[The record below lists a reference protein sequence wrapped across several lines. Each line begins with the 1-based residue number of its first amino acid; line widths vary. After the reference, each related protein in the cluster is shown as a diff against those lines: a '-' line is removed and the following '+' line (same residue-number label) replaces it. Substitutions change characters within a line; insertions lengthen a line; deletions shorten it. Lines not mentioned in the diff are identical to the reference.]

1 MKNTLIGLAILLTL
15 DVSAQQV
22 SDRSPISSK
31 VLQSFQQEFAKA
43 TNISWMP
50 DKNKNIYHARFEYNN
65 ELVEAFFTDD
75 GTLVSTARFIS
86 ERQLPIMVIK
96 ELLNNYSFYTIRQVV
111 EITDEQETSYIVN
124 AYNEKETL
132 ILKFFAN
139 GDSQRVKRIKNK
151 S

>member
-1 MKNTLIGLAILLTL
+1 MKNTLLGLAILLTL
-15 DVSAQQV
+15 DASAQKI
-22 SDRSPISSK
+22 SDQDPISSK

-50 DKNKNIYHARFEYNN
+50 DKNKNIYHARFLYNN
-65 ELVEAFFTDD
+65 EPVEAFFTDD
-75 GTLVSTARFIS
+75 GTLISTARFIS

-96 ELLNNYSFYTIRQVV
+96 ELLNNYSFYSVTQVV
-111 EITDEQETSYIVN
+111 EFTNDHETSYMIN

-132 ILKFFAN
+132 LLKFFAN
-139 GDSQRVKRIKNK
+139 GDSQRVKRIRNK

>member
-1 MKNTLIGLAILLTL
+1 MFISLAMLLTL
-15 DVSAQQV
+15 DASAQQV
-22 SDRSPISSK
+22 SDQDPISPK
-31 VLQSFQQEFAKA
+31 VLKSFQQEFAKA

-50 DKNKNIYHARFEYNN
+50 DKDKNIYHARFQYNN
-65 ELVEAFFTDD
+65 EPVEAFFTDD

-111 EITDEQETSYIVN
+111 EFTNGQETSYMVN

-132 ILKFFAN
+132 VLKFFAN

>member
-15 DVSAQQV
+15 DASAQQV
-22 SDRSPISSK
+22 SDQGPISSK

-50 DKNKNIYHARFEYNN
+50 DPNKNIYHARFQYNN
-65 ELVEAFFTDD
+65 EPVEAFFTDD

-111 EITDEQETSYIVN
+111 EITNEQETSYMVN
-124 AYNEKETL
+124 AYNDKETL
-132 ILKFFAN
+132 VLKFFAN
-139 GDSQRVKRIKNK
+139 GDSQRVKRIKHK